1 MMSGYTHETD
11 AHLSVYARVDIITMC
26 SANHSALKQ
35 GNACITSS
43 SRPDGLP
50 KQFKTSATPV
60 AYFFR
65 VPHLLGDRAPFES
78 RPETVGW
85 LR

>member
-11 AHLSVYARVDIITMC
+11 AHLSVYVRVDVITMC
-26 SANHSALKQ
+26 SANSALKQ

-50 KQFKTSATPV
+50 KTSATPV